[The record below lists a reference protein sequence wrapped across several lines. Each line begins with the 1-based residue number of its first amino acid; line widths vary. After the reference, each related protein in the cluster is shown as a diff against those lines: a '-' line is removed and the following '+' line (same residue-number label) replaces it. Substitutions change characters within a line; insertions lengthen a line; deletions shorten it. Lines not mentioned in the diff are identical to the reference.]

1 MLRRYSLR
9 CVLLCLLVAF
19 TLAAQVTSPEA
30 FFGFKP
36 GADYKLAT
44 YDEIHSYFRKL
55 STESDRIK
63 LVEIGSSSEGRPVI
77 MAVIS
82 SPRNLAKLETIRTNQ
97 QRMALA
103 EPDETEARAIAAQA
117 PAVVWIDTAMH
128 SNETMPGQVTPLIAH
143 RLLSDDTPEVRRI
156 LDRVVLLLVPTINP
170 DGMQHVNEW
179 YRGNVGTKYELAP
192 YPGLYQRYV
201 GHDNNRD
208 WYMLNLTETRN
219 AAKVLFEEW
228 FPHIVYNQHQAPP
241 FPARIFIPP
250 YAEPLNPNIPPAV
263 MEGINLIGLAMRE
276 RLALERKPGAIS
288 YFGFDGWWNGGLRST
303 PAFHNMHGILTE
315 TSGFLYAT
323 PFDYD
328 PAGMPKTFGNGI
340 PTEKPSIFYTVPWR
354 GGRWSNTDG
363 VAYNLATSFAILN
376 LAASM
381 PEHWSFKAWQ
391 MAKDQIAAGEL
402 GSPYAYIIP
411 AAQWDPSSAQE
422 LVRRLQQN
430 GVRVEKASSSFR
442 ADGKEYPAGSYI
454 IRAAQPF
461 RGYLMDLF
469 EPQLYPEI
477 RLNGGPVKEP
487 YDSSGY
493 TLALQMGVE
502 VARVN
507 DRFLAESAQLAKLES
522 PAATWDRHQNA
533 SFFRVAEA
541 LKQGESVGIAA
552 DGAWLHG
559 QASAAAPYLLRT
571 PRVGVYEPYR
581 SDMDGGW
588 TQWLLD
594 YYHVPYQPLKNET
607 VRQGRLR
614 ERFDAIIIASQSVNA
629 VLHGYQADVP
639 TYSGTG
645 AAAEAM
651 AARSFQRPEYA
662 GGIGIEGVLA
672 LRDFVTEGG
681 TLLAFGAATALPIEM
696 FPLPVSNTAAR
707 AGFRAP
713 GTVVRLR
720 VNNEN
725 PLSAG
730 MPAETYAFLDG
741 AYAFES
747 RKLKNGEA
755 AAPVRTVASYAARN
769 LLASGWIRGENAV
782 SGKDAV
788 TEVSLGKGRVLLFG
802 IRPQFRGQT
811 FATFK
816 LVLNPLYLAAA
827 SKR

>member
-9 CVLLCLLVAF
+9 CVLLYLLIVLP
-19 TLAAQVTSPEA
+19 LAAQVTSPEA

-55 STESDRIK
+55 SAESDRIK

-82 SPRNLAKLETIRTNQ
+82 SPQNLAKLEAIRANQ

-143 RLLSDDTPEVRRI
+143 RLLSEDTPEVRRI

-179 YRGNVGTKYELAP
+179 YRGNVGTRYELAP

-328 PAGMPKTFGNGI
+328 PASMPKTFGNGI
-340 PTEKPSIFYTVPWR
+340 PTEKPSIFYTEPWE

-422 LVRRLQQN
+422 LV
-430 GVRVEKASSSFR
+430 
-442 ADGKEYPAGSYI
+442 
-454 IRAAQPF
+454 
-461 RGYLMDLF
+461 
-469 EPQLYPEI
+469 
-477 RLNGGPVKEP
+477 
-487 YDSSGY
+487 
-493 TLALQMGVE
+493 
-502 VARVN
+502 
-507 DRFLAESAQLAKLES
+507 
-522 PAATWDRHQNA
+522 
-533 SFFRVAEA
+533 
-541 LKQGESVGIAA
+541 
-552 DGAWLHG
+552 
-559 QASAAAPYLLRT
+559 
-571 PRVGVYEPYR
+571 
-581 SDMDGGW
+581 
-588 TQWLLD
+588 
-594 YYHVPYQPLKNET
+594 
-607 VRQGRLR
+607 
-614 ERFDAIIIASQSVNA
+614 
-629 VLHGYQADVP
+629 
-639 TYSGTG
+639 
-645 AAAEAM
+645 
-651 AARSFQRPEYA
+651 
-662 GGIGIEGVLA
+662 
-672 LRDFVTEGG
+672 
-681 TLLAFGAATALPIEM
+681 
-696 FPLPVSNTAAR
+696 
-707 AGFRAP
+707 
-713 GTVVRLR
+713 
-720 VNNEN
+720 
-725 PLSAG
+725 
-730 MPAETYAFLDG
+730 
-741 AYAFES
+741 S
-747 RKLKNGEA
+747 R
-755 AAPVRTVASYAARN
+755 
-769 LLASGWIRGENAV
+769 
-782 SGKDAV
+782 
-788 TEVSLGKGRVLLFG
+788 
-802 IRPQFRGQT
+802 
-811 FATFK
+811 
-816 LVLNPLYLAAA
+816 
-827 SKR
+827 

>member
-1 MLRRYSLR
+1 
-9 CVLLCLLVAF
+9 
-19 TLAAQVTSPEA
+19 
-30 FFGFKP
+30 
-36 GADYKLAT
+36 
-44 YDEIHSYFRKL
+44 
-55 STESDRIK
+55 
-63 LVEIGSSSEGRPVI
+63 
-77 MAVIS
+77 
-82 SPRNLAKLETIRTNQ
+82 
-97 QRMALA
+97 
-103 EPDETEARAIAAQA
+103 
-117 PAVVWIDTAMH
+117 
-128 SNETMPGQVTPLIAH
+128 
-143 RLLSDDTPEVRRI
+143 
-156 LDRVVLLLVPTINP
+156 
-170 DGMQHVNEW
+170 
-179 YRGNVGTKYELAP
+179 
-192 YPGLYQRYV
+192 
-201 GHDNNRD
+201 
-208 WYMLNLTETRN
+208 
-219 AAKVLFEEW
+219 
-228 FPHIVYNQHQAPP
+228 
-241 FPARIFIPP
+241 
-250 YAEPLNPNIPPAV
+250 
-263 MEGINLIGLAMRE
+263 
-276 RLALERKPGAIS
+276 
-288 YFGFDGWWNGGLRST
+288 
-303 PAFHNMHGILTE
+303 
-315 TSGFLYAT
+315 
-323 PFDYD
+323 
-328 PAGMPKTFGNGI
+328 
-340 PTEKPSIFYTVPWR
+340 
-354 GGRWSNTDG
+354 
-363 VAYNLATSFAILN
+363 
-376 LAASM
+376 
-381 PEHWSFKAWQ
+381 
-391 MAKDQIAAGEL
+391 
-402 GSPYAYIIP
+402 
-411 AAQWDPSSAQE
+411 
-422 LVRRLQQN
+422 
-430 GVRVEKASSSFR
+430 SSFR

-522 PAATWDRHQNA
+522 PAPTWDRHQNA
-533 SFFRVAEA
+533 SFFRVADA

-552 DGAWLHG
+552 DGSWLHG
-559 QASAAAPYLLRT
+559 QASAAAPYLLRA

-594 YYHVPYQPLKNET
+594 YYRVPYQPLRNEA

-629 VLHGYQADVP
+629 ILHGYQADVP

-651 AARSFQRPEYA
+651 AARSFQRPEYT

-681 TLLAFGAATALPIEM
+681 TLLAFGAATTLPIEM

-720 VNNEN
+720 VSNEN

-782 SGKDAV
+782 AGKGAV